1 MSIQFEWHADAEELT
16 SEPPPPPP
24 SRRRSRR
31 FLLSLSLLL
40 GLIGTLVVGMLY
52 QRQRQQHAIAA
63 DLEPIVRLELQALIE
78 GDEELFLN
86 QQMEI
91 SSWPVYQKRR
101 FDLYRQMHR
110 FLLPPAVVPYTYT
123 GRILKVWGEPQ
134 YAWAAVEVM
143 MDGQP
148 HQEIR
153 HYWNTPEGWRHAPL
167 TDKALGARRERTVGS
182 IRLRY
187 WEVDERPARYLANDL
202 RAWLATLMPPLG
214 LETTAPLTI
223 ELRPDPLGTRAYTW
237 TADRSRLTIVSPSLL
252 PLQRDGRPAQVY
264 RQALAYHVTGWL
276 INQAVGIAT
285 PQDLAPEVRGL
296 WGDLLAWAMIRLD
309 LNPPLST
316 TREPVLEQVVQR
328 HGLGAVARLVQ
339 AMGEAQT
346 VIEVFQQANLSE
358 PDPPALFTLL
368 LEAQQQAIA
377 QGDRKAYRALLDP
390 EADATWR
397 ADQVSSFTWTPG
409 SLTDV
414 TGLNAYFSEAAIYR
428 YNPLS
433 HPRGVTVT
441 FQRDRAWVE
450 AEGMPLASQTR
461 VVFFHRAD
469 GRWLYTSPDP
479 SYLGGLREVKAPYIV
494 LQYYEADADVMVG
507 LASRLSTVLQQ
518 ATEDFGLS
526 PTALTTV
533 TIGVQTTWGWSSPN
547 SEGLSYTS
555 PSLSGVD
562 PEMSL
567 TYGLVSQVAFRRLDV
582 ENLRGSRSYSSPGQM
597 MILQGLISWEA
608 QHLLVDHPFRW
619 SRADLSSLSLRP
631 LAEAWEGGRGSD
643 AFSPDLSLTGYTLV
657 AFLVEEQGSRAVG
670 KMLDALATAESLDDW
685 LQAVSGQG
693 LDEVE
698 PTWQAWLRRQA
709 GSPSSPSSPSGP

>member
-167 TDKALGARRERTVGS
+167 TDKALGEQRERTVGS

-237 TADRSRLTIVSPSLL
+237 TTDRSRLTIVSPSLL

-264 RQALAYHVTGWL
+264 RQALAYHVAGWL

-309 LNPPLST
+309 LDPPLST

-461 VVFFHRAD
+461 VVFFRRAD

-507 LASRLSTVLQQ
+507 LAARLSTVLQQ

-608 QHLLVDHPFRW
+608 QHLLADHPFRW
-619 SRADLSSLSLRP
+619 SRADPSSLSLRP

-685 LQAVSGQG
+685 LQTVSGQG

-709 GSPSSPSSPSGP
+709 GSPLSPSSPSGP